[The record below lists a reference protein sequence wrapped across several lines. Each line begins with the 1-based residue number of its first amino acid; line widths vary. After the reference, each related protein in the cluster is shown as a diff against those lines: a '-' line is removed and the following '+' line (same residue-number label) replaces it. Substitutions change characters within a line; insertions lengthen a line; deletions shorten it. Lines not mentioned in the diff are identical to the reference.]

1 MRKPRIKIA
10 PSEGEAFYH
19 CTSRTVNGERLFDD
33 VAKEI
38 LRRQIWRVADYCGV
52 SIVTYAI
59 LTNHFHVLVNVPPLQ
74 PVSDAEL
81 LRRYRVLHPIPTPR
95 QPTESDV
102 IEAQLRTNS
111 PEAVRWREQQ
121 LAGMGDV
128 SQFMKRLK
136 ERFSTWF
143 NKSHQRF
150 GTLWA
155 ERFKSTLVEF
165 GPDALQTVA
174 AYIDLNSVRAGL
186 ATDPKEYRFCGYA
199 EAVAGN
205 EAARAGLSRV
215 VGGRTWED
223 AQAQYR
229 TVLFGTGSAVCEGAA
244 SLPQAE
250 FQRVLEQGGTLP
262 LSAVLR
268 CRLRY
273 FSDGAIL
280 GSRAFVQSHLA
291 RLGRRAT
298 PAGTALP
305 RPLPPWTDWGDLV
318 TLRRVRQRTLQWAPV
333 G

>member
-1 MRKPRIKIA
+1 MRLPRIKTA

-19 CTSRTVNGERLFDD
+19 CNSQTVNGEWLFDD
-33 VAKEI
+33 VAKEV
-38 LRRQIWRVADYCGV
+38 LRHQMWQTADYCGV
-52 SIVTYAI
+52 SIITYAI
-59 LTNHFHVLVNVPPLQ
+59 LTNHFHVLVNVPLLQ
-74 PVSDAEL
+74 PVSDAEV
-81 LRRYRVLHPIPTPR
+81 LRRYRVLHPLPTPT
-95 QPTESDV
+95 QPAAVDV
-102 IEAQLRTNS
+102 IEDELRRNV

-165 GPDALQTVA
+165 GSDALQNVA
-174 AYIDLNSVRAGL
+174 AYVDLNCVRAGL

-215 VGGRTWED
+215 VGGCTWEE

-229 TVLFGTGSAVCEGAA
+229 TVLFGTGSGVREGAA
-244 SLPQAE
+244 SIPPAE
-250 FQRVLEQGGTLP
+250 FQCVLEQGGKLP
-262 LSAVLR
+262 LCTVLR

-273 FSDGAIL
+273 FSDGAVL
-280 GSRAFVQSHLA
+280 GSRAFVQRYLT
-291 RLGRRAT
+291 RLGRR
-298 PAGTALP
+298 PNSHQPVMP
-305 RPLPPWTDWGDLV
+305 RPLPPWADWGDLV
-318 TLRRVRQRTLQWAPV
+318 TLRGVRQRRLQWAAA

>member
-1 MRKPRIKIA
+1 VRQPRIKTA

-19 CTSRTVNGERLFDD
+19 CTSQTVNGERLFDD
-33 VAKEI
+33 VSKEV
-38 LRRQIWRVADYCGV
+38 LRRQLWQVADYCGV

-59 LTNHFHVLVNVPPLQ
+59 LENHFHVVVNVPLLQ

-81 LRRYRVLHPIPTPR
+81 LRRYRVLHPVPTPR
-95 QPTESDV
+95 QPADCDV
-102 IEAQLRTNS
+102 IEAELRRNGR
-111 PEAVRWREQQ
+111 EAVQWREQQ

-136 ERFSTWF
+136 ERFSAWF

-165 GPDALQTVA
+165 GADALQSVA
-174 AYIDLNSVRAGL
+174 AYVDLNSVRAGL
-186 ATDPKEYRFCGYA
+186 VADPKEYRFSGYA

-215 VGGRTWED
+215 VGALTWED
-223 AQAQYR
+223 TQAQYR
-229 TVLFGTGSAVCEGAA
+229 AVLFGTGSGVREGAA
-244 SLPQAE
+244 SISRSE
-250 FQRVLEQGGTLP
+250 FQRVLEQGGKLP
-262 LSAVLR
+262 LYAVLR
-268 CRLRY
+268 CRVRY

-280 GSRAFVQSHLA
+280 GSRAFVQTHLA
-291 RLGRRAT
+291 KLGS
-298 PAGTALP
+298 PAKGGQTVMP
-305 RPLPPWTDWGDLV
+305 RPLPPWTEWGDLV
-318 TLRRVRQRTLQWAPV
+318 TLRGVRQRSLEWAQA